1 MPANRASC
9 SRRILPYIGRRIR
22 WAGRY
27 GYDYYTPEKQAC
39 YHYYGR
45 HDVPLFWEN
54 NDIYRGSGLYGMNR
68 LNAIIRMAE
77 KSPNGADWIRMDEVK
92 YGIGKVRDIQT
103 FFDVFGIHVKEQWVE
118 GNLCRFVGQ
127 PMQKE
132 FIPHLRKNGISID
145 YDTISFRF
153 VDKWKDV

>member
-1 MPANRASC
+1 VDGVFFLLSDLCGAF
-9 SRRILPYIGRRIR
+9 
-22 WAGRY
+22 
-27 GYDYYTPEKQAC
+27 YYTPEKQAC

-54 NDIYRGSGLYGMNR
+54 NNIYTEDWAYWMNR
-68 LNAIIRMAE
+68 LNAIIRMASW
-77 KSPNGADWIRMDEVK
+77 SPNVADWIRMDEVK
-92 YGIGKVRDIQT
+92 YGIGMVRDIQT

-118 GNLCRFVGQ
+118 GNLCRFMGQ

>member
-1 MPANRASC
+1 
-9 SRRILPYIGRRIR
+9 
-22 WAGRY
+22 
-27 GYDYYTPEKQAC
+27 
-39 YHYYGR
+39 
-45 HDVPLFWEN
+45 
-54 NDIYRGSGLYGMNR
+54 MNR
-68 LNAIIRMAE
+68 LNAIIRMASW
-77 KSPNGADWIRMDEVK
+77 SPNVADWIRMDEVK
-92 YGIGKVRDIQT
+92 YGIGMVRDIQT

-118 GNLCRFVGQ
+118 GNLCRFMGQ